1 MQIIPSP
8 EIKIAQGRKLL
19 TQWLAVPLVHQLGF
33 LMSYALS
40 WPPKRQKQRPTIL
53 QFFLKSFQN
62 KSRLGCQTVQ
72 VICTNFYC
80 II

>member
-40 WPPKRQKQRPTIL
+40 WPPKRQNRGQ
-53 QFFLKSFQN
+53 QFS
-62 KSRLGCQTVQ
+62 
-72 VICTNFYC
+72 NFS
-80 II
+80 